1 MRVTAGEKFCPAPR
15 VDEQGTLN
23 RIKASPDVR
32 LACQLCPQSDISV
45 IPLVRT
51 AQPIYRP
58 TTLQRN
64 REREIVVLFCDFHNV
79 AVLASDRLPQDL
91 PYLFTL
97 YVEASEVPSGR
108 MAAFLSFV
116 GPDCICAQFGLDS
129 ALAMALR
136 RGLEAAGAI

>member
-1 MRVTAGEKFCPAPR
+1 VRVTAGEKFCPAPR

-79 AVLASDRLPQDL
+79 AVLASNRLPQDL

-97 YVEASEVPSGR
+97 YVEGVGSAIRAHGGIFELCRARLR
-108 MAAFLSFV
+108 M
-116 GPDCICAQFGLDS
+116 CAVR
-129 ALAMALR
+129 AR
-136 RGLEAAGAI
+136 